1 MDDDSLTELSHSV
14 GDCKSMATHPWGST
28 HNFMTEKE
36 RLDAGVTEVRLPT
49 HLTRLISDMI
59 HLRI

>member
-1 MDDDSLTELSHSV
+1 MTSLTELSHSV

-36 RLDAGVTEVRLPT
+36 RLDAGVTEVRLPALLAR
-49 HLTRLISDMI
+49 LTSDVNY
-59 HLRI
+59 LRI

>member
-1 MDDDSLTELSHSV
+1 MDDNSLTELPHSV

-36 RLDAGVTEVRLPT
+36 RLDAGVTEVRLLNPLARST
-49 HLTRLISDMI
+49 SDVN